1 MRLPT
6 LYSSLDELNLD
17 MQILGRVLQVP
28 GQTLEELTKTF
39 KEEMKIKNPLP
50 TLEKRRYKISDMV
63 SDDYEITYEEELQ
76 LAENEEQINL
86 SVENIEINESEPI
99 VSVSPEYKAYFVY
112 ENHATSST
120 LEKFLAGDTTRFS
133 GNISQLGTTVLK
145 KDMELSE
152 KDIDSLS
159 TTNETWGENG
169 LDYDDTTEERQTV
182 PTFEVDDDSD
192 EEFDV
197 SALNGGIQTSETE
210 VNTEDTQE
218 EQTQTFSV
226 DDNDA
231 EFTLSTNEEGVD
243 VEKVYID
250 FIENK
255 ELTDLDGY
263 FPKVE
268 QEESIENKKVTIEFE
283 ENFELDDL
291 DSEVDWSSPQETEPE
306 DEDIDEELDEGF
318 ADEEESDDFD
328 GDLDEDFDEG
338 TETYGEESDDSE
350 EEADDLEDDLDNDFE
365 DDFNEDSEP
374 YEEDDLDED
383 FEDDTEP
390 YEEDDLDED
399 FENDEDVPEVEEDDL
414 DFGEET
420 NLVSEN
426 QGGISETTVSD
437 EDLGF
442 IDKATTE
449 DLDFGTTTVSNNTED
464 DAYINKVL
472 NNKRLPD
479 ALKKELIR
487 DYLETQSRGAIDVDL
502 GAEPVRQEEPKE
514 VKKPTKTEEVE
525 YKDIRHYV
533 RDHPRC
539 TVQEV
544 LTHFSKKQLEH
555 DIMIGKVIRKGKIL
569 HI

>member
-192 EEFDV
+192 EEFDL

-210 VNTEDTQE
+210 VNIEDTQE

-231 EFTLSTNEEGVD
+231 EFTLPTDEESVD

-291 DSEVDWSSPQETEPE
+291 DSEVGWLSLQDPEQE
-306 DEDIDEELDEGF
+306 DEDYDEGDEDYEEDLDEGIENY
-318 ADEEESDDFD
+318 EEDV
-328 GDLDEDFDEG
+328 DEG
-338 TETYGEESDDSE
+338 IDDYEEDTENYEEDVGEESDDE
-350 EEADDLEDDLDNDFE
+350 GIDEDTEDYEDDLDE
-365 DDFNEDSEP
+365 GIDD
-374 YEEDDLDED
+374 YEEDDLTED
-383 FEDDTEP
+383 FET
-390 YEEDDLDED
+390 EED
-399 FENDEDVPEVEEDDL
+399 VSEVEEDDL
-414 DFGEET
+414 DFGDET
-420 NLVSEN
+420 NLVSES

-442 IDKATTE
+442 IDKATPE

>member
-192 EEFDV
+192 EEFDL

-210 VNTEDTQE
+210 VNIEDTQE

-231 EFTLSTNEEGVD
+231 EFTLPTDEESVD

-291 DSEVDWSSPQETEPE
+291 DSEVGWLSLQDTEQE
-306 DEDIDEELDEGF
+306 DEDYDEGDEDYEEDLDEGIENY
-318 ADEEESDDFD
+318 EEDV
-328 GDLDEDFDEG
+328 DEG
-338 TETYGEESDDSE
+338 IDDYEEDTENYEEDVGEESDDE
-350 EEADDLEDDLDNDFE
+350 GIDEDTEDYEDDLDE
-365 DDFNEDSEP
+365 GIDD
-374 YEEDDLDED
+374 YEEDDLTED
-383 FEDDTEP
+383 FET
-390 YEEDDLDED
+390 EED
-399 FENDEDVPEVEEDDL
+399 VSEVEEDDL
-414 DFGEET
+414 DFGDET
-420 NLVSEN
+420 NLVSES

-442 IDKATTE
+442 IDKATPE

>member
-192 EEFDV
+192 EEFDL
-197 SALNGGIQTSETE
+197 SALNGGIQTSEAE

-218 EQTQTFSV
+218 ERTQTFSV
-226 DDNDA
+226 DNDDA
-231 EFTLSTNEEGVD
+231 EFTLHTTEESVD

-255 ELTDLDGY
+255 ELTNLDGY
-263 FPKVE
+263 FLEE

-291 DSEVDWSSPQETEPE
+291 DSEVDWSSPQDIEQEEE
-306 DEDIDEELDEGF
+306 DYDEGDEDYKEDLDEDVDAYEEDIDEGIENF
-318 ADEEESDDFD
+318 
-328 GDLDEDFDEG
+328 DED
-338 TETYGEESDDSE
+338 TENYEEDVGEESDDE
-350 EEADDLEDDLDNDFE
+350 GIDEDTEDYEDDLDE
-365 DDFNEDSEP
+365 GIDD
-374 YEEDDLDED
+374 YEEDDL
-383 FEDDTEP
+383 T
-390 YEEDDLDED
+390 ED
-399 FENDEDVPEVEEDDL
+399 FENEEDVSEVEEDDL
-414 DFGEET
+414 DFGDET

-442 IDKATTE
+442 IDKATPE

-487 DYLETQSRGAIDVDL
+487 DYLETQSRGAIEVDL

>member
-1 MRLPT
+1 
-6 LYSSLDELNLD
+6 

-210 VNTEDTQE
+210 VNIEDTQE

-226 DDNDA
+226 DNNDA
-231 EFTLSTNEEGVD
+231 EFTLPTDEESVD

-291 DSEVDWSSPQETEPE
+291 DSEVGLLSLQDTEQE
-306 DEDIDEELDEGF
+306 DEDYDEGDEDYEEDLDEGIENY
-318 ADEEESDDFD
+318 EEDVDDGID
-328 GDLDEDFDEG
+328 DYEED
-338 TETYGEESDDSE
+338 TENYEEDVGEESDDE
-350 EEADDLEDDLDNDFE
+350 GIDEDTEDYEDDLDE
-365 DDFNEDSEP
+365 GIDD
-374 YEEDDLDED
+374 YEEDDLTED
-383 FEDDTEP
+383 FET
-390 YEEDDLDED
+390 EED
-399 FENDEDVPEVEEDDL
+399 VSEVEEDDL
-414 DFGEET
+414 DFGDET
-420 NLVSEN
+420 NLVSES

-442 IDKATTE
+442 IDKATPE

-487 DYLETQSRGAIDVDL
+487 DYLETQLRGAIDVDL

>member
-99 VSVSPEYKAYFVY
+99 VSVSPEYKEYFVY

-197 SALNGGIQTSETE
+197 SVLNGGIQTSETE
-210 VNTEDTQE
+210 VNIEDTQE

-231 EFTLSTNEEGVD
+231 EFTLPTDEESVD

-255 ELTDLDGY
+255 ELTNLDGY
-263 FPKVE
+263 FLEE

-291 DSEVDWSSPQETEPE
+291 DSEVDWSSPQDIEQEE
-306 DEDIDEELDEGF
+306 EEYDEDTGDYDEDLDEGIENY
-318 ADEEESDDFD
+318 EEDV
-328 GDLDEDFDEG
+328 DEG
-338 TETYGEESDDSE
+338 IDDYEEDAENYEEDVGEESDDE
-350 EEADDLEDDLDNDFE
+350 GIDEDTEDYEDDLDE
-365 DDFNEDSEP
+365 GIDD
-374 YEEDDLDED
+374 YEEDDLAED
-383 FEDDTEP
+383 FET
-390 YEEDDLDED
+390 EEDIS
-399 FENDEDVPEVEEDDL
+399 EVEEDDL
-414 DFGEET
+414 DFGDET
-420 NLVSEN
+420 NLVSES

-442 IDKATTE
+442 IDKATPE

-487 DYLETQSRGAIDVDL
+487 DYLETQSRGAIEVDL